1 MNKKAFQS
9 NANRSLADRCLGY
22 IAKKFGGDGVD
33 NEVRSKFQ
41 MNSFELV
48 VGVVRLGRGH
58 DPHVGVG
65 RGSHVTDQC
74 HHGSGHMGTP
84 CEQTE

>member
-33 NEVRSKFQ
+33 SVVRSKFQ

-48 VGVVRLGRGH
+48 VGEGGGGGGQG
-58 DPHVGVG
+58 P
-65 RGSHVTDQC
+65 
-74 HHGSGHMGTP
+74 
-84 CEQTE
+84 

>member
-1 MNKKAFQS
+1 M
-9 NANRSLADRCLGY
+9 
-22 IAKKFGGDGVD
+22 GV
-33 NEVRSKFQ
+33 
-41 MNSFELV
+41 
-48 VGVVRLGRGH
+48 GRGH